1 MRTDC
6 IAQGT
11 LLRALWWPNWEENPK
26 QEGIY
31 VYVELI
37 PFAAQ

>member
-11 LLRALWWPNWEENPK
+11 LFIALWRLKWEGNPK
-26 QEGIY
+26 QGIY
-31 VYVELI
+31 VYV
-37 PFAAQ
+37 